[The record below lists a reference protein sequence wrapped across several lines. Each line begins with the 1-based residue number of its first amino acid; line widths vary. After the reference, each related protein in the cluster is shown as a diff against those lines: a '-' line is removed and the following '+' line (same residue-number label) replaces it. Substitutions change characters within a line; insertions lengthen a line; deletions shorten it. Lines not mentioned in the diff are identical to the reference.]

1 MSYKPPVTGR
11 VKSIKSKFENLNSF
25 ESLDIS
31 SSSLAI
37 SHLSEPQPRT
47 SFLFKRSATSIE
59 LPAQKC
65 RDKFPVNT
73 RRHTKAASAD
83 AFALKYRNLTASS
96 DCADDEDKL
105 EPLKEIKENVEVRF
119 NRHTSDPVKRGS
131 IKRSP
136 AFRVGDKS
144 GKGVVPKHSAP
155 VNKKLAA
162 DSQRSSPVAEKL
174 QEIGMTDTLKAVL
187 KQPLPTGPPPKKPPR
202 TFVDSPS
209 PRGNRQ
215 PAHMFARAAKADAI
229 KKSLSPPRELQN
241 KIDFLENELVLKPK
255 VSRSTLHASSTKHK
269 PFSSSLL
276 RCIPCSSTPVYDTMT
291 ISRRTSEQ
299 SQTPRNDE
307 NRIDAVSSTSTL
319 ITQSLDKPKKNVS
332 EHIYMEPFAHLK
344 LANLNNNNNTSDNHN
359 HHHHHHSNHCGNGSN
374 SRVPDPNGVGDA
386 KHTSTPFS
394 YPNNSRS
401 STTTAAAPSPHN
413 GSSLDNESIDSSHI
427 SCTSCAADD
436 HSMSDLSGD
445 IHYMVSSIETS
456 LWAHGIRGIY
466 RANQICVKIIRTH
479 GGLCI
484 RRENVWLSFA
494 RTALTKIKSQINAVP
509 ISKSIFR

>member
-31 SSSLAI
+31 SSLGI
-37 SHLSEPQPRT
+37 SHLTEPQPRT

-65 RDKFPVNT
+65 RDKFT
-73 RRHTKAASAD
+73 IDSRRHINAGPTD
-83 AFALKYRNLTASS
+83 AFALKYRNLKPSS
-96 DCADDEDKL
+96 DCADDDDKL
-105 EPLKEIKENVEVRF
+105 EPLKEIKENLEVRF

-136 AFRVGDKS
+136 AFRVGDKG
-144 GKGVVPKHSAP
+144 GKGVMPKSSAP

-162 DSQRSSPVAEKL
+162 DLVRPSPIDAEKL

-209 PRGNRQ
+209 PRENRP
-215 PAHMFARAAKADAI
+215 PAHMFARAAKADAL
-229 KKSLSPPRELQN
+229 KKSMSPPRELQN
-241 KIDFLENELVLKPK
+241 RIDFLENELVLKPK
-255 VSRSTLHASSTKHK
+255 VSRSTIHGSSTKHK

-299 SQTPRNDE
+299 SQTQRNDE
-307 NRIDAVSSTSTL
+307 NRIDVVSPTSTL
-319 ITQSLDKPKKNVS
+319 ITHSLDKPKKNVS

-344 LANLNNNNNTSDNHN
+344 LTNLNNNNNTSDNHN
-359 HHHHHHSNHCGNGSN
+359 HHHHHHPSSNGSNGSN
-374 SRVPDPNGVGDA
+374 SRVPDPNYVGDA

-394 YPNNSRS
+394 YQNLSRLKAAA
-401 STTTAAAPSPHN
+401 AAAPLPHN
-413 GSSLDNESIDSSHI
+413 GSSLDNVSIDSSHV

-456 LWAHGIRGIY
+456 TWAHGILGIN
-466 RANQICVKIIRTH
+466 RANPFC
-479 GGLCI
+479 
-484 RRENVWLSFA
+484 
-494 RTALTKIKSQINAVP
+494 IKSIYGELCLRGEKCMTFIRING
-509 ISKSIFR
+509 INQNQKSKLTQFRI

>member
-31 SSSLAI
+31 SSLSI

-65 RDKFPVNT
+65 RDKLTVNS
-73 RRHTKAASAD
+73 RRHINARPID
-83 AFALKYRNLTASS
+83 AFALKYRNLTPLS
-96 DCADDEDKL
+96 DCVDDDDKL

-119 NRHTSDPVKRGS
+119 NRQTSDPVKRGS

-136 AFRVGDKS
+136 AFRVGDKG
-144 GKGVVPKHSAP
+144 GKGVMPKSSAP
-155 VNKKLAA
+155 VNKKAAA
-162 DSQRSSPVAEKL
+162 DMLRSSPMDAEKL
-174 QEIGMTDTLKAVL
+174 PEIGMTDTLKAVL

-209 PRGNRQ
+209 PRENRL
-215 PAHMFARAAKADAI
+215 PALMFARAAKADAI

-255 VSRSTLHASSTKHK
+255 VNRSTVHGSATKHK

-299 SQTPRNDE
+299 SQTTPRNDE
-307 NRIDAVSSTSTL
+307 NRIEAVSSQSTL
-319 ITQSLDKPKKNVS
+319 ITHSLDKPKKNVS

-344 LANLNNNNNTSDNHN
+344 LTHLNNNNNISDNHN
-359 HHHHHHSNHCGNGSN
+359 HHQHHHPHSSSNGNN
-374 SRVPDPNGVGDA
+374 LRVPDHNGDA
-386 KHTSTPFS
+386 KHISKSFS
-394 YPNNSRS
+394 YPNNSRLVA
-401 STTTAAAPSPHN
+401 TATIATPHN
-413 GSSLDNESIDSSHI
+413 GSSLDNLSIDSSHI

-445 IHYMVSSIETS
+445 NHYMVSSNRYIDHG
-456 LWAHGIRGIY
+456 AHGIRGIY
-466 RANQICVKIIRTH
+466 NVLINFVYMEQY
-479 GGLCI
+479 GELCI
-484 RRENVWLSFA
+484 RGRENVWLSFA
-494 RTALTKIKSQINAVP
+494 STA
-509 ISKSIFR
+509 